1 MAKSFVPVF
10 NGQVT
15 ADGSRIDFDGI
26 EAPMRR
32 RLLRALAGKRVGV
45 VIREKRSQRSQSQ
58 NAWLW
63 GVALP
68 LLAEELGYDDHEHE
82 TLHYAL
88 LGECFGHVYDPRM
101 GQTVLAK
108 TSSQLNTK
116 EFAEY
121 MEWLVR
127 WAATEHGCR
136 VPLPGESEAA

>member
-10 NGQVT
+10 NGVVT
-15 ADGSRIDFDGI
+15 ADGRLELDGI
-26 EAPMRR
+26 EAIQRR
-32 RLLRALAGKRVGV
+32 RYLRSLVGKRVGL
-45 VIREKRSQRSQSQ
+45 VIRERRTQRSHNQ

-63 GVALP
+63 GIALP
-68 LLAEELGYDDHEHE
+68 LLADALGYDEHEHE

-88 LGECFGHVYDPRM
+88 LGECFGHVYDPRS

-127 WAATEHGCR
+127 WAATEHNCR
-136 VPLPGESEAA
+136 IPLPGESEAA

>member
-10 NGQVT
+10 NGVVT
-15 ADGSRIDFDGI
+15 ADGRLELDGI
-26 EAPMRR
+26 EAMQRR
-32 RLLRALAGKRVGV
+32 RYLRSLVGKRVGV
-45 VIREKRSQRSQSQ
+45 VVRERRSQRSTNQ

-63 GVALP
+63 GIALP
-68 LLAEELGYDDHEHE
+68 LLAEELGYDEHEHE

-88 LGECFGHVYDPRM
+88 LGECFGHVYDPRS

-116 EFAEY
+116 EFADY

-127 WAATEHGCR
+127 WAATEHNCR
-136 VPLPGESEAA
+136 IPLPGESEAA

>member
-1 MAKSFVPVF
+1 VAKSFVPVF
-10 NGQVT
+10 NGVVS
-15 ADGSRIDFDGI
+15 ADGSRLELDGI

-32 RLLRALAGKRVGV
+32 RYLRGLAGKRIGL

-68 LLAEELGYDDHEHE
+68 LLAEHLGYDDHEHE
-82 TLHYAL
+82 TLHYAM
-88 LGECFGHVYDPRM
+88 LGECFGYTYDART
-101 GQTVLAK
+101 GHTVLAK

-116 EFAEY
+116 EFAAY

-127 WAATEHGCR
+127 WAATEHGVI
-136 VPLPGESEAA
+136 VPLPNESEAA

>member
-10 NGQVT
+10 NGVVT
-15 ADGSRIDFDGI
+15 ADGRLELDGI
-26 EAPMRR
+26 EAMQRR
-32 RLLRALAGKRVGV
+32 RYLRSLAGKRVGV
-45 VIREKRSQRSQSQ
+45 VVRERRSQRSTNQ

-63 GVALP
+63 GIALP
-68 LLAEELGYDDHEHE
+68 LLAEELGYDEHEHE

-88 LGECFGHVYDPRM
+88 LGECFGHVYDPRS

-116 EFAEY
+116 EFADY

-127 WAATEHGCR
+127 WAATEHNCR
-136 VPLPGESEAA
+136 IPLPGESEAA

>member
-10 NGQVT
+10 NGVVT
-15 ADGSRIDFDGI
+15 ADGRLELDGI
-26 EAPMRR
+26 EAIQRKR
-32 RLLRALAGKRVGV
+32 YLRSLAGRRIGI
-45 VIREKRSQRSQSQ
+45 VIRERRAQRSSNQ

-63 GVALP
+63 GVAIP
-68 LLAEELGYDDHEHE
+68 MLAEELGYDEHEHE

-88 LGECFGHVYDPRM
+88 LGECFGHVYDPRS

-127 WAATEHGCR
+127 WAVTEHNCR
-136 VPLPGESEAA
+136 IPLPGESEVA

>member
-10 NGQVT
+10 NGVVT
-15 ADGSRIDFDGI
+15 PDGRLELDGI
-26 EAPMRR
+26 EAIQRKR
-32 RLLRALAGKRVGV
+32 YLRSLAGRRIGI
-45 VIREKRSQRSQSQ
+45 VIRERRAQRSSNQ

-63 GVALP
+63 GIALP
-68 LLAEELGYDDHEHE
+68 LLADELGYDEHEHE

-88 LGECFGHVYDPRM
+88 LGECFGHVYDPRS

-116 EFAEY
+116 EFADY

-127 WAATEHGCR
+127 WAATEHNCR
-136 VPLPGESEAA
+136 IPLPGESEAA

>member
-1 MAKSFVPVF
+1 MPVF
-10 NGQVT
+10 NGVVT
-15 ADGSRIDFDGI
+15 PDGRLELDGI
-26 EAPMRR
+26 EAIQRKR
-32 RLLRALAGKRVGV
+32 YLRSLAGRRIGI
-45 VIREKRSQRSQSQ
+45 VIRERRAQRSSNQ

-63 GVALP
+63 GVAIP
-68 LLAEELGYDDHEHE
+68 MLAEELGYDEHEHE

-88 LGECFGHVYDPRM
+88 LGECFGHVYDPRS

-127 WAATEHGCR
+127 WAATEHNCR
-136 VPLPGESEAA
+136 IPLPGESEAA

>member
-1 MAKSFVPVF
+1 MF
-10 NGQVT
+10 NGEIT
-15 ADGSRIDFDGI
+15 HDGRLQMDGI
-26 EAPMRR
+26 EASQRR
-32 RLLRALAGKRVGV
+32 RYLRSLAGKRVGV
-45 VIREKRSQRSQSQ
+45 VIRERRAQRSHNQ

-68 LLAEELGYDDHEHE
+68 VLAEALGYDEHEHE

-88 LGECFGHVYDPRM
+88 LGECFGHVYDQRT

-116 EFAEY
+116 EFANY

-127 WAATEHGCR
+127 WAATEHDCR
-136 VPLPGESEAA
+136 IPLPGESEAA

>member
-10 NGQVT
+10 NGVVT
-15 ADGSRIDFDGI
+15 ADGRLELDGI
-26 EAPMRR
+26 EAMQRR
-32 RLLRALAGKRVGV
+32 RYLRSLVGKRVGV
-45 VIREKRSQRSQSQ
+45 VVRERRAQRSTNQ

-63 GVALP
+63 GIALP
-68 LLAEELGYDDHEHE
+68 LLADELGYDEHEHE

-88 LGECFGHVYDPRM
+88 LGECFGHVYDPRS

-116 EFAEY
+116 EFADY

-127 WAATEHGCR
+127 WAATEHNCR
-136 VPLPGESEAA
+136 IPLPGESEAA

>member
-10 NGQVT
+10 NGVVT
-15 ADGSRIDFDGI
+15 ADGRLELDGI
-26 EAPMRR
+26 EAMQRKR
-32 RLLRALAGKRVGV
+32 YLRSLTGKRVGV
-45 VIREKRSQRSQSQ
+45 VVRERRAQRSHNQ

-68 LLAEELGYDDHEHE
+68 LLADELGYDEHEHE

-88 LGECFGHVYDPRM
+88 LGECFGHVYDPRS

-108 TSSQLNTK
+108 TSSQLTTK

-121 MEWLVR
+121 MEWMVR
-127 WAATEHGCR
+127 WAATEHNCR
-136 VPLPGESEAA
+136 IPLPGESEAA

>member
-10 NGQVT
+10 NGVVT
-15 ADGSRIDFDGI
+15 PDGRLELDGI
-26 EAPMRR
+26 EAIQRKR
-32 RLLRALAGKRVGV
+32 YLRSLAGRRIGI
-45 VIREKRSQRSQSQ
+45 VIRERRAQRSSNQ

-63 GVALP
+63 GIALP
-68 LLAEELGYDDHEHE
+68 LLADELGYDEHEHE

-88 LGECFGHVYDPRM
+88 LGECFGHVYDPRS

-127 WAATEHGCR
+127 WAATEHNCR
-136 VPLPGESEAA
+136 IPLPGESEAA